1 MEARIISLLN
11 DIKLLLTNRQIDDK
25 WLDIKSAS
33 EYCSL
38 SPMTLRRNVDAG
50 KLKASKVTG
59 KMLFKRSDLETF
71 LG

>member
-1 MEARIISLLN
+1 MSLLT
-11 DIKLLLTNRQIDDK
+11 DIKSLLKNEKISDK
-25 WLDIKSAS
+25 WLDIKSAAD
-33 EYCSL
+33 YCSL
-38 SPMTLRRNVDAG
+38 SATTLRRNVDAG

>member
-1 MEARIISLLN
+1 MEARVISLLN
-11 DIKLLLTNRQIDDK
+11 DIKLLLTNKETSDK
-25 WLDIKSAS
+25 WLDIKGAS

-38 SPMTLRRNVDAG
+38 SPMTLRRNVWSG

-59 KMLFKRSDLETF
+59 KMLFKRSELETF